1 MISKIIKKTKGT
13 LINKSLNI
21 QIFFLVLIILISL
34 LIFNFIGMYF
44 GNMLFDI
51 GNIKNINL
59 NEKLNNEKFIDLLK
73 SIQIIN
79 AIGTFIIPTVIFYH
93 LRGENLKKGIK
104 LNNNIK
110 FYDILNLFLLSI
122 IMIPIANAFGYLNS
136 KIILPDFLY
145 FIENIEN
152 QTILL
157 TEKFL
162 EMKSLLDLIQ
172 MIFIIGITASICE
185 EFLFRGVIQN
195 LLIEKLNSVHYSVLI
210 SALIFSVFHLQFS
223 AILPRFILGIIIG
236 YVYLNYKNL
245 IYPILLHFF
254 YNSTLV
260 ILSFLGQKEFFSNNI
275 EEIGTETN
283 YSILIFIVISLIIL
297 YQNYRKVIK

>member
-1 MISKIIKKTKGT
+1 MEC
-13 LINKSLNI
+13 
-21 QIFFLVLIILISL
+21 ILEI
-34 LIFNFIGMYF
+34 Y
-44 GNMLFDI
+44 DI

-59 NEKLNNEKFIDLLK
+59 TEKLNNEKFIDLLK

-162 EMKSLLDLIQ
+162 EMRSLLDLIQ

-195 LLIEKLNSVHYSVLI
+195 LLIEKLNSIKYSVLI

-245 IYPILLHFF
+245 IHPILLHFS

-283 YSILIFIVISLIIL
+283 YSILIFIVISCNIISKL
-297 YQNYRKVIK
+297 QKGNKIDF

>member
-44 GNMLFDI
+44 GNMFFDI
-51 GNIKNINL
+51 GNIKSINL
-59 NEKLNNEKFIDLLK
+59 TEKLNNEKFIDLLK
-73 SIQIIN
+73 SIQIVN

-93 LRGENLKKGIK
+93 LKGDNLKKGIK

-110 FYDILNLFLLSI
+110 FYDILKLFLLSI

-195 LLIEKLNSVHYSVLI
+195 LLIEKLNSVHYSILI
-210 SALIFSVFHLQFS
+210 SAIIFSIFHLQFS

-245 IYPILLHFF
+245 IHPILLHFF

-283 YSILIFIVISLIIL
+283 YSILIFIVISLMIL

>member
-51 GNIKNINL
+51 GDIKNINL

-210 SALIFSVFHLQFS
+210 SALIFSIFHLQFS

-283 YSILIFIVISLIIL
+283 YSILIFIVISLMIL

>member
-59 NEKLNNEKFIDLLK
+59 TEKLNNEKFIDLLK

-162 EMKSLLDLIQ
+162 EMRSLLDLIQ

-245 IYPILLHFF
+245 IHPILLHFS

>member
-59 NEKLNNEKFIDLLK
+59 AEKLNNEKFIDLLK
-73 SIQIIN
+73 SIQIVN

-104 LNNNIK
+104 MNNNIK

-210 SALIFSVFHLQFS
+210 SALIFSIFHLQFS

-245 IYPILLHFF
+245 IHPILLHFS

-283 YSILIFIVISLIIL
+283 YSILIFIVISLMIL

>member
-59 NEKLNNEKFIDLLK
+59 TEKLNNEKFIDLLK

-79 AIGTFIIPTVIFYH
+79 AVGTFIIPTVIFYH

-245 IYPILLHFF
+245 IHPILLHFS

-260 ILSFLGQKEFFSNNI
+260 ILSFLGQKEFFRNNI

-297 YQNYRKVIK
+297 YQNYRKAIK

>member
-59 NEKLNNEKFIDLLK
+59 TEKLNNEKFIDLLK

-152 QTILL
+152 QTVLL

-236 YVYLNYKNL
+236 YVYLIYKNL
-245 IYPILLHFF
+245 IHPILLHFS

-283 YSILIFIVISLIIL
+283 YSIIIFIVISLIIL